1 MYDNVRFTVA
11 NALDRERKKVNKS
24 DKISNVR
31 TDFKKHDEGS
41 GFKETYEEAKR
52 KHNIESEDAVIIDS
66 SLSKKIEENKV
77 IEKLV
82 DERIMH
88 NPLFNEIFND
98 SINEPLKAEEGMII
112 DVTR

>member
-24 DKISNVR
+24 DKISKVR
-31 TDFKKHDEGS
+31 TDLKKHDDGAD
-41 GFKETYEEAKR
+41 FKETYEEAKR
-52 KHNIESEDAVIIDS
+52 KHNIKSEDAVIMDS

-77 IEKLV
+77 IRKTCR
-82 DERIMH
+82 ERIIH
-88 NPLFNEIFND
+88 NPLLNEIFND
-98 SINEPLKAEEGMII
+98 SINDPLKVEEGMII